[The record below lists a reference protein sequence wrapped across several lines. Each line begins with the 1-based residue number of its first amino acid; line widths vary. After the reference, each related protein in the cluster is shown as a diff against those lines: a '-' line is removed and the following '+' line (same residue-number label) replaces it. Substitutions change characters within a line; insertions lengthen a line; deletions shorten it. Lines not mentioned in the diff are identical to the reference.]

1 MDADT
6 QANVSPHAALPG
18 RITTAWQA
26 DGLPQRP
33 TWATILLA
41 TRECGFGH
49 ELGSYAIKEVVNIKT
64 VVVR

>member
-1 MDADT
+1 M
-6 QANVSPHAALPG
+6 ALSG
-18 RITTAWQA
+18 RIMTAWQA

-33 TWATILLA
+33 TRATILLA